1 MAKNLQPQQ
10 PSQAELEDS
19 SKNLLAAQLAETK
32 DTHFNAFNTKPI
44 VVKSGSLKLDN
55 YLKVKTGGVIR
66 MGGPA
71 EVGKTSQALLF
82 AANFM
87 KAIPKSKVMYINAEA
102 KFPDEMQERSGL
114 KYTRLP
120 EEWDWNTVFIFDTNC
135 FDTICDVLVGQY
147 KQIHEAGG
155 SLCTIID
162 SVDMLRLKSSFG
174 AKVSDGKKPAGV
186 NFLTKEL
193 FRHLCHP
200 ITAYNGL
207 MIMITQYSATFKLDQ
222 YEKEA
227 PNLMDGNQTHALN
240 HQAAYALYYRPRT
253 KSMFIIDNED
263 GPPDPVKNPIL
274 GFKCRIDVRKSA
286 TDETG
291 YMIEIPIKKGK
302 VGNCI
307 WVEKELFDALFLLGL
322 ATKKGAWIELDKI
335 VGDWLEEVN
344 GPIREANT
352 LIEKENKGKKPEDQK
367 PLAPLY
373 ELKMKHQG
381 ISQFTQWF
389 EDNPRTTAWLT
400 EKISLLHS

>member
-1 MAKNLQPQQ
+1 MARTSQTP
-10 PSQAELEDS
+10 PTQAELADA
-19 SKNLLAAQLAETK
+19 SKSLLAAQLAETK
-32 DTHFNAFNTKPI
+32 DTHFNAFNTRP
-44 VVKSGSLKLDN
+44 VTVKSGSLKLDN
-55 YLKVKTGGVIR
+55 YLKVKTGSVIR

-87 KAIPKSKVMYINAEA
+87 RAIPKSKTMYINAEA
-102 KFPDEMQERSGL
+102 KFPEEMQERSGM

-135 FDTICDVLVGQY
+135 FDTICDVLTGQY

-155 SLCTIID
+155 SLCVIID

-174 AKVSDGKKPAGV
+174 AKVSDGRKPAGV
-186 NFLTKEL
+186 NYLTKEL

-207 MIMITQYSATFKLDQ
+207 MIMITQYSATFTMDK

-253 KSMFIIDNED
+253 KTMLILDDE
-263 GPPDPVKNPIL
+263 GAMPDPVKNPIL

-302 VGNCI
+302 TGNCI
-307 WVEKELFDALFLLGL
+307 WSEKELFDALFLLGL
-322 ATKKGAWIELDKI
+322 TTKRGAWIELDAMLAT
-335 VGDWLEEVN
+335 WLDEVN
-344 GPIREANT
+344 APIQQENIK
-352 LIEKENKGKKPEDQK
+352 IETENKSKKPEDQK
-367 PLAPLY
+367 PLLPLF

-381 ISQFTQWF
+381 LNQFTQWF
-389 EDNPRTTAWLT
+389 EANPRTTHWLI